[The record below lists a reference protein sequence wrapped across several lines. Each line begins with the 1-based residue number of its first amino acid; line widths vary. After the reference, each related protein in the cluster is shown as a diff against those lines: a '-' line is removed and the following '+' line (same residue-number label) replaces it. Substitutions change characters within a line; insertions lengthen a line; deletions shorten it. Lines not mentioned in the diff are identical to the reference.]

1 MPISQVSRGVYVVS
15 PAQVPKYKDTAAG
28 EYTSVFTKERAKQWE
43 LAQKQAL
50 MNIEVGAKR
59 YEQEMLA
66 YRSKLKALDDQLLAN
81 QRDASD
87 VRAGVLTAED
97 RARIAAA
104 RAVQDEQKER
114 ARREELQARTSTF
127 TKGGTSTSTSTG
139 TGGGG
144 GTRAPSAPKVSDTD
158 RQEIG
163 GAIRESGGDPMLAV
177 EGVESRRTGGTLVGG
192 SGALSDAQNVT
203 LIESLV
209 DSRVADSGVDRA
221 TAKADILTELD
232 DGGKGYIV
240 DSVIRAEAP
249 AATPTAGAGGGTRT
263 TTSTRAGQ
271 GFYKPYAGLGELPEL
286 TPAEQDAIVKS
297 MSPADRTPE
306 LEFLAL
312 QRAALEKQRAA
323 LGAPTAPGFDFITD
337 ARDIAAGRFG
347 PTQSSPAYRQRLATQ
362 GLLAAPEDVRAE
374 LLRQYRASLPVAP
387 TAPVSAV
394 PVPPAAAP
402 PAAAAPT
409 AAPPAAAPAR
419 FGESGMGESFPYE
432 REIVAAESRTQPP
445 APPTAAPPTPVED
458 PETRALRL
466 KAQDAVRA
474 REFAVKQ
481 AELQALMDKRA
492 SDRSLVS
499 GMLSPLS
506 GLSTDMPPVPA
517 MTAPQQPRPQTLP
530 QRTPPEQR
538 PAPFIMPRVNTD
550 RAAELALLG
559 VKPEG
564 ELTVPAGDKG
574 EPDTSAARNT
584 PPLSLPARSPFPDS
598 PRVQLEKAESAGRF
612 ATSVKK
618 AEDVRIA
625 TKAGLGGEVMG
636 VKQGGPPNKVTYL
649 QNRIETALELKAKPD
664 KLSRLTASGAGKV
677 ANDLYRANAA
687 KGIPFQRTWEEITMT
702 FTGNEDAMKKAHEIA
717 IALDML
723 TKDTAPKE

>member
-66 YRSKLKALDDQLLAN
+66 YRGKLKALDDQLLAN

-87 VRAGVLTAED
+87 VRAGNLTAED

-114 ARREELQARTSTF
+114 ARREELKARTSTF

-249 AATPTAGAGGGTRT
+249 AVTPTAGAGGGTRT

-402 PAAAAPT
+402 AASAAAPV
-409 AAPPAAAPAR
+409 AAPVAAAVPPAAAPAR

-432 REIVAAESRTQPP
+432 REIVAAESGTRPP
-445 APPTAAPPTPVED
+445 APPTAVTPAPTEGASLPL
-458 PETRALRL
+458 ETRMLLANMGRELAPGNDRTMLEALANTRL
-466 KAQDAVRA
+466 VPPAALPRA
-474 REFAVKQ
+474 TSPVSTMQ
-481 AELQALMDKRA
+481 APNLTAAAPESLQL
-492 SDRSLVS
+492 
-499 GMLSPLS
+499 
-506 GLSTDMPPVPA
+506 
-517 MTAPQQPRPQTLP
+517 RPDTS
-530 QRTPPEQR
+530 
-538 PAPFIMPRVNTD
+538 
-550 RAAELALLG
+550 RAAELAALG

-584 PPLSLPARSPFPDS
+584 PPLSLPGRSPFPDS

-618 AEDVRIA
+618 AEDVRLA

-702 FTGNEDAMKKAHEIA
+702 FNGNEDAMKKAHEIA

>member
-1 MPISQVSRGVYVVS
+1 MAISQVSRGVYVVS

-66 YRSKLKALDDQLLAN
+66 YRGKLKALDDQLLAN

-114 ARREELQARTSTF
+114 ARREELRARTSTF

-221 TAKADILTELD
+221 TAKADILTELE

-240 DSVIRAEAP
+240 DSVIRSEAP
-249 AATPTAGAGGGTRT
+249 VTTPTAGAGGGTRT

-271 GFYKPYAGLGELPEL
+271 GFYKPYGGLGELPEL

-297 MSPADRTPE
+297 MAPADRTPE

-347 PTQSSPAYRQRLATQ
+347 PTQASPAYRQRLATQ
-362 GLLAAPEDVRAE
+362 GLLTAPEDVRAE
-374 LLRQYRASLPVAP
+374 LLRQYRATLPVAP

-394 PVPPAAAP
+394 P
-402 PAAAAPT
+402 
-409 AAPPAAAPAR
+409 APPAAAPAQVVTPAVVTPAVVTPTDVTPTAVTPTAVTPAPTEGASLPLETR
-419 FGESGMGESFPYE
+419 MLLANMG
-432 REIVAAESRTQPP
+432 RELAPANDRSVLEALAGTRLVPP
-445 APPTAAPPTPVED
+445 AALPRATSPVSTMQAPNLTAAA
-458 PETRALRL
+458 PESLPLRP
-466 KAQDAVRA
+466 DT
-474 REFAVKQ
+474 
-481 AELQALMDKRA
+481 
-492 SDRSLVS
+492 S
-499 GMLSPLS
+499 
-506 GLSTDMPPVPA
+506 
-517 MTAPQQPRPQTLP
+517 
-530 QRTPPEQR
+530 
-538 PAPFIMPRVNTD
+538 
-550 RAAELALLG
+550 RAAELAALG

-574 EPDTSAARNT
+574 ELDTSAARNT
-584 PPLSLPARSPFPDS
+584 PPLSLPGRSPFPDS

-625 TKAGLGGEVMG
+625 TKAGIGGEVMG
-636 VKQGGPPNKVTYL
+636 VKQGGPPSKVTYL

-677 ANDLYRANAA
+677 ANDLYRANAS

-702 FTGNEDAMKKAHEIA
+702 FNGNEDAMKKAHEIA
-717 IALDML
+717 IALDMI
-723 TKDTAPKE
+723 TKDTAPKEE